1 MTPVDGCGLE
11 PPAPLQMASVL
22 HMIVFAL
29 LAQREGR
36 TKREARV
43 HSAGDD
49 EASGGSGGAHAAKVA
64 QAVARSEAMGGL
76 PSGWSVI
83 TDAATGQTAYWN
95 QHSKQTVFTRPT

>member
-1 MTPVDGCGLE
+1 
-11 PPAPLQMASVL
+11 
-22 HMIVFAL
+22 MIVFAL

-36 TKREARV
+36 TKREARTQGGE
-43 HSAGDD
+43 AGDG
-49 EASGGSGGAHAAKVA
+49 AGGGAHAAKEA
-64 QAVARSEAMGGL
+64 QAAARTEALAAGGL